1 MRTPH
6 RIRAGL
12 IAATALAAVVGLALA
27 GPAEARSATTFYVSP
42 TGSDSASGTQS
53 QPWRS
58 VDRVSRAALQPGDQ
72 VLFKRGGTYSDVSLS
87 RTRPTSRRR
96 PVSVPCPCSA

>member
-1 MRTPH
+1 M
-6 RIRAGL
+6 RAGL
-12 IAATALAAVVGLALA
+12 IAATALAAVAGLALA

-72 VLFKRGGTYSDVSLS
+72 VLFKRGGTYPGPCGI
-87 RTRPTSRRR
+87 RPPAPAPPGS
-96 PVSVPCPCSA
+96 